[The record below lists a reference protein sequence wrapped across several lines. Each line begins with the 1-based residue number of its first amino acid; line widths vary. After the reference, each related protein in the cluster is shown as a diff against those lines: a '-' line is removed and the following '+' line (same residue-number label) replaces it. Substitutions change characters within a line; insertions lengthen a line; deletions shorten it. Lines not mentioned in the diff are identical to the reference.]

1 MGAECDE
8 ELVFNGDPE
17 APAREGEEFRRWMK
31 VRAAGQ
37 CECVL
42 LYH

>member
-1 MGAECDE
+1 MGDE
-8 ELVFNGDPE
+8 ELVFNGDRVSVKE
-17 APAREGEEFRRWMK
+17 DEEFRRWMK

-37 CECVL
+37 CECI